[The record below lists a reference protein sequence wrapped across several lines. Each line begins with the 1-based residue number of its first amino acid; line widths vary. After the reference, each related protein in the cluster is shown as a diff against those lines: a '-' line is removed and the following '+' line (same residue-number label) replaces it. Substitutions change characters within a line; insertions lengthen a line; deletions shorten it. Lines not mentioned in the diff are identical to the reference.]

1 MYEEQMHA
9 YSKHRKNIWK
19 DKKEYTSQMAHQA
32 GDYLQVLLHEATSS
46 ISTPPGWDATPS
58 QGCFAVRLPGTYLH
72 CVTATDWTWT
82 TRIRASALTMIE
94 PSLFS

>member
-1 MYEEQMHA
+1 
-9 YSKHRKNIWK
+9 
-19 DKKEYTSQMAHQA
+19 MAHQA

-72 CVTATDWTWT
+72 CVTATD
-82 TRIRASALTMIE
+82 
-94 PSLFS
+94 